1 MQMSEKWRR
10 ESVNQQIPFVY
21 PFPGYCYC
29 YGYYYQTPT
38 TFGYSSKKI
47 WRATTLPVDLAA
59 FKKERN
65 RVMNLMNEARLV
77 KYNQFIEDNSTDRRR
92 LFVASKSLMNMKKD
106 RSPPPHSDV
115 SLLAND
121 MGQFFI
127 AKITNIRSKLD
138 GILPSHP
145 PLSTPEP
152 NLESESGDIVFSHF
166 QCQAW
171 LRQFVIWLH
180 LERTSPASSCLDSLL
195 PAITN
200 MVNLSL
206 QTGYF
211 AETWKTAVVYPS
223 LKKPGLD
230 LLFKN
235 FVQLA
240 NCNVRLN

>member
-1 MQMSEKWRR
+1 M
-10 ESVNQQIPFVY
+10 FH
-21 PFPGYCYC
+21 CL
-29 YGYYYQTPT
+29 QT
-38 TFGYSSKKI
+38 I
-47 WRATTLPVDLAA
+47 W
-59 FKKERN
+59 
-65 RVMNLMNEARLV
+65 
-77 KYNQFIEDNSTDRRR
+77 
-92 LFVASKSLMNMKKD
+92 
-106 RSPPPHSDV
+106 V
-115 SLLAND
+115 S
-121 MGQFFI
+121 FFI

-166 QCQAW
+166 QCQATEAV
-171 LRQFVIWLH
+171 RHMI
-180 LERTSPASSCLDSLL
+180 TSGKNKSCIFMFRVLL
-195 PAITN
+195 AITN
-200 MVNLSL
+200 MVSLSL

-240 NCNVRLN
+240 NCSVRLN